1 MCQISSLYMGL
12 SATEA
17 WAQSNKARVSGLSDI
32 AFGEISS
39 AGTDRRASQSIC
51 AFAQSSQNSYSVSA
65 TGTGPS
71 GAFLLSS
78 SSGTIPYEVEWASSA
93 NQQTGDALRPGVA
106 NSGLRSSATQH
117 TCNSGPNSNASLIIV
132 VRASEAGSAR
142 AGMYSGNLTVTIAP
156 D

>member
-1 MCQISSLYMGL
+1 M

-17 WAQSNKARVSGLSDI
+17 GAQSNKARVSGLSDI
-32 AFGEISS
+32 AFGDISN

-78 SSGTIPYEVEWASSA
+78 SSSTMAYEVEWAGSA

-106 NSGLRSSATQH
+106 ISGFRSSASQQ
-117 TCNSGPNSNASLIIV
+117 TCNSGPSSSASLIVI

-142 AGMYSGNLTVTIAP
+142 AGTYSGNLTVMIAP